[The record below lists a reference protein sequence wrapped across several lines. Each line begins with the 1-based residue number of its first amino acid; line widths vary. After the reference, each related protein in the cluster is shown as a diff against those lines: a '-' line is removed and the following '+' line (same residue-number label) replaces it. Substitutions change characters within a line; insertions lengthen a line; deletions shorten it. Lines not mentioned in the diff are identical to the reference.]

1 MTATFVLQR
10 YSDPSGVS
18 GLGVV
23 AHGAE
28 FDDGSVA
35 LHWPGEH
42 PSTAVWGDLRDVEAT
57 HGHEGATVVQYT
69 DNDRLLKAY
78 QLVMPYVLTSQE
90 HVTPLRVAPHPDHPD
105 RLRLVFQTEHAWKW
119 WVALLDGS
127 TFAATHEEVD
137 GEIRTTWISP
147 DGDLWLQYSEV
158 GTFTELLEGETYG
171 TEWARHDDPEVTS

>member
-78 QLVMPYVLTSQE
+78 QRVVPWMLTARHQDQ
-90 HVTPLRVAPHPDHPD
+90 PHPLHPD
-105 RLRLVFQTEHAWKW
+105 RLRLVMPDERVWAF

-127 TFAATHEEVD
+127 THAATHEEVN

-147 DGDLWLQYSEV
+147 EGDLWLQWSTP
-158 GTFTELLEGETYG
+158 GTFTELLEGERY
-171 TEWARHDDPEVTS
+171 EHDPIHDPRD